1 MRREALSQLRKTFR
15 TFIVETIHTAG
26 DPIEGIGRP
35 QRSPTLMTS
44 PTATK
49 RVCFQLQVRP
59 ELLDEYIAR
68 HTPVWPEML
77 EEIAAA
83 GRRNYSLFL
92 GDGGRLIGYYETD
105 DDEAAQAYLA
115 QSEVA
120 ARWEAEMGRFFTGLD
135 GRPDQAATA
144 LTEVFNLH
152 DQLTAARGAASEK
165 LQTDPAHEEG
175 TAS

>member
-1 MRREALSQLRKTFR
+1 MPS
-15 TFIVETIHTAG
+15 
-26 DPIEGIGRP
+26 
-35 QRSPTLMTS
+35 
-44 PTATK
+44 TATK
-49 RVCFQLQVRP
+49 RYCFQLVVRP

-77 EEIAAA
+77 AEIAAA

-92 GDGGRLIGYYETD
+92 GEGGRLIGYYETD

-115 QSEVA
+115 ASEVA
-120 ARWEAEMGRFFTGLD
+120 ARWEAEMGRFFVGLE

-144 LTEVFNLH
+144 LTEIFNLH
-152 DQLTAARGAASEK
+152 DQLTAAQATASEN
-165 LQTDPAHEEG
+165 ES